1 MEIDWAGISAATTLL
16 GSAITIWTV
25 ISTRNDL
32 MRQIRADQLEKRLEA
47 LIDDLTEFSML
58 NHQVLAAAK
67 AAEVG
72 LRPRFPNSRA
82 DDDLQRE
89 LTVLRDK
96 VKLRLPPSDPD
107 LSEVARRFTALEEN
121 HELGLWSDLQK
132 DLIESAR
139 DAFASKQRGVGGR

>member
-1 MEIDWAGISAATTLL
+1 MEVDWAGISAATALL

-58 NHQVLAAAK
+58 NHQVIEAIK

-72 LRPRFPNSRA
+72 LRPMFPNSKA
-82 DDDLQRE
+82 DEELQRK

-107 LSEVARRFTALEEN
+107 LSEVARRFSALEAN
-121 HELGLWSDLQK
+121 HDLASWFDLQK
-132 DLIESAR
+132 ALIESAR
-139 DAFASKQRGVGGR
+139 DAFAQKQQGVGGR